1 MSTPTIKTAAG
12 HALCPTGAAG
22 SSCRGLFTVTAG
34 IPLLDAL
41 QSVSNLLSTIS
52 EPINDA
58 AMGIKA
64 LEHNAAWL
72 VDHSLASAQAVI
84 YSLIDSIEYP
94 DRVADQHATE

>member
-12 HALCPTGAAG
+12 HALRPTGEVC
-22 SSCRGLFTVTAG
+22 SSYRGLFTVTAG

-41 QSVSNLLSTIS
+41 QSVSALLSTIS

-64 LEHNAAWL
+64 LEHNPAWL

-84 YSLIDSIEYP
+84 YSLIDSLEYP
-94 DRVADQHATE
+94 DRLADQHATE